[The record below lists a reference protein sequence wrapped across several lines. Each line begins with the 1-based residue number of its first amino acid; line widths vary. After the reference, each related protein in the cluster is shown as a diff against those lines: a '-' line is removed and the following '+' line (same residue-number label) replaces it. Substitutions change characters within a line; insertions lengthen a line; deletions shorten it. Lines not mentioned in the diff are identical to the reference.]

1 MKSIILLSILIS
13 FLFSSYETFSQK
25 KKKTKSTSTTTSATN
40 TSQPESN
47 TSTNPPA
54 GSIVLSE
61 QLSANKDLT
70 EVEVKGVGQKRDD
83 ALQDALR
90 NAVGQAAGVAIV
102 SETNV
107 ENFMVVKDAISSKTE
122 GYVASY
128 SVIKE
133 VPFPDR
139 YEMTIKAKVS
149 LSPLK
154 ADIQTL
160 SKSIGGVRFLVM
172 YDARKVSA
180 DEKPYYDFACE
191 RINEFLAERKYRY
204 IDKGRFETLQK
215 EAIGLYQDE
224 TNSETYVQR
233 LGMKADAQFIIMISN
248 ISLNST
254 EENYRPVTKVM
265 IEAKAYDNCTAEGL
279 GTIVL
284 EADAKSGEDPK
295 STKMLGVKDAVNKGF
310 TKLLFLFNQYIGNWV
325 NNGTPFEIRFYSIG
339 TFRDFRELR
348 NKMLADNKFGGQLEI
363 VSLENFTKLN
373 LTFRDRPDELAYKI
387 LDFADLIPEFKS
399 KVLDVKLIYG
409 RQINFAPQKVK
420 VPELQQDVNK

>member
-1 MKSIILLSILIS
+1 MKRY
-13 FLFSSYETFSQK
+13 LFIVLALFFVIAGNDAYSQK
-25 KKKTKSTSTTTSATN
+25 KKKNKSAGNTTN
-40 TSQPESN
+40 TIQSAANN
-47 TSTNPPA
+47 TVVAPTSV
-54 GSIVLSE
+54 VLSS
-61 QLSANKDLT
+61 QLASSSDLT
-70 EVEVKGVGQKRDD
+70 EVEVKGVGIRRDD

-107 ENFMVVKDAISSKTE
+107 ENFMVVRDAISSKTE

-128 SVIKE
+128 TIVKE

-139 YEMTIKAKVS
+139 YEMSIKAKVS

-172 YDARKVSA
+172 YDSRKVSA
-180 DEKPYYDFACE
+180 EEKPFYDFAVE
-191 RINEFLAERKYRY
+191 RVNEFLAERKYRY

-224 TNSETYVQR
+224 TNSESYVQR
-233 LGMKADAQFIIMISN
+233 LGMKADAQFIILISN
-248 ISLNST
+248 ISLTSV
-254 EENYRPVTKVM
+254 EEGYRPVTKVM

-279 GTIVL
+279 GTITL

-295 STKMLGVKDAVNKGF
+295 STKMLGVKEAVNNGF
-310 TKLLFLFNQYIGNWV
+310 TKLLYLFNQYIGNWV

-363 VSLENFTKLN
+363 VSLDNFTKLN

-387 LDFADLIPEFKS
+387 LDYADLIPEFKS

-420 VPELQQDVNK
+420 VPELQQDGNK

>member
-1 MKSIILLSILIS
+1 MKNCILIS
-13 FLFSSYETFSQK
+13 LLIGLLFCSGEVFSQK
-25 KKKTKSTSTTTSATN
+25 KGKKNKNAPVTTTTSTPTEN
-40 TSQPESN
+40 TTQPTTSVVLNSQ
-47 TSTNPPA
+47 
-54 GSIVLSE
+54 L
-61 QLSANKDLT
+61 ANDNNMK
-70 EVEVKGVGQKRDD
+70 EVEVKGVGIKRDD

-107 ENFMVVKDAISSKTE
+107 ENFMVVRDAVSSKTE
-122 GYVASY
+122 GYISSY
-128 SVIKE
+128 IVEKE
-133 VPFPDR
+133 IPFPDR
-139 YEMTIKAKVS
+139 YEITIKAKVS

-160 SKSIGGVRFLVM
+160 TKSIGGVRFLVM
-172 YDARKVSA
+172 YDSRKVSA
-180 DEKPYYDFACE
+180 ENKPYYDFACE

-248 ISLNST
+248 ISLNQT
-254 EENYRPVTKVM
+254 EENYRTVTKVM
-265 IEAKAYDNCTAEGL
+265 IETKAYDNCTAEGL

-284 EADAKSGEDPK
+284 QADAKSGEDAN
-295 STKMLGVKDAVNKGF
+295 STKMLGVKDAVNAGF
-310 TKLLFLFNQYIGNWV
+310 TKLLYLFNQYIGNWV

-348 NKMLADNKFGGQLEI
+348 NKMLSDTKFGGQLEI
-363 VSLENFTKLN
+363 LSLDNYTKLN
-373 LTFRDRPDELAYKI
+373 LTFKDRPDDLAYKI
-387 LDFADLIPEFKS
+387 LDYADQIPEFKS
-399 KVLDVKLIYG
+399 KILDVKLIYG

-420 VPELQQDVNK
+420 VPELEQDKTNNN